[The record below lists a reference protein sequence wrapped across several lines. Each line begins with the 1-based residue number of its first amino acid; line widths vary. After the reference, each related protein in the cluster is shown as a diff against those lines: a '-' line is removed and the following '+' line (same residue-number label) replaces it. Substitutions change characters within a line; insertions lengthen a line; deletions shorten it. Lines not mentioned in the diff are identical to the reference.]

1 MKRLCI
7 VSAALGLFAIG
18 AWAEDM
24 RIVVPYVGT
33 YSETREVEDVGEL
46 DETGLFT
53 GLYFQW
59 INPESYQWNA
69 FVYYVPDV
77 NYASTLGGHFIFDK
91 YFGRSPS
98 GKFLVGGG
106 IEALTVSMDAGSELG
121 NPPVTIDDFTMSMT
135 LLIPYVRFGKY
146 FTAKAGP
153 ADFSALPWVG
163 AQPQWVRGDLETEG
177 SMSFPPFAFSEKV
190 SLDDSALYAI
200 AGLNLKVTLYR
211 FIDLEAKYQAAF
223 DVEDYFNAWSGLAN
237 VYLNRS
243 WGLSYRLKFM
253 ESGQSDSFQHYVG
266 AAYVF

>member
-1 MKRLCI
+1 MKRFYI
-7 VSAALGLFAIG
+7 VFAVLSLFAIG

-33 YSETREVEDVGEL
+33 YSETRDVENAGEL

-59 INPESYQWNA
+59 IDPESYQWNT

-91 YFGRSPS
+91 YFGHSPS

-106 IEALTVSMDAGSELG
+106 VEALYVSMDAGSDLST
-121 NPPVTIDDFTMSMT
+121 PPVTVSDFTMSMS
-135 LLIPYVRFGKY
+135 LFVPYLRVGKY

-163 AQPQWVRGDLETEG
+163 VEPQWLWGDLKTAG
-177 SMSFPPFAFSEKV
+177 TMPFPPFAFSEKV
-190 SLDDSALYAI
+190 SLDDSALYGI
-200 AGLNLKVTLYR
+200 TGLNLKVTLFH
-211 FIDLEAKYQAAF
+211 FIDLEGKYQATF
-223 DVEDYFNAWSGLAN
+223 DDSDYFNTWSGLAN
-237 VYLNRS
+237 VYLSRT
-243 WGLSYRLKFM
+243 WGLSYRFKLM
-253 ESGQSDSFQHYVG
+253 ETGQGDSFQHYVG
-266 AAYVF
+266 VAYVF